1 MQLGPSELENLPA
14 LFEASEQLV
23 AVFDARDQL
32 RFANRAFR
40 LALGLSPGELPSWA
54 DLLRQGYRSGRG
66 TQVSTTDFEAWLAAA
81 QSRRGKLP
89 FRSFETSLSDGRW
102 LLMCETTLANGWM
115 LCIASDVSGLHTE
128 GRDLRQERDLA
139 QRAAWTDELT
149 QLSNRRYCLE
159 RLDALLARDPAVP
172 LSLAVLD
179 LDHFKRINDSFGH
192 DGGDLVL
199 QDFAHLLRQSVRR
212 ADIAARLGG
221 EEFVLVLPDTPLPEA
236 ERVLQRLLVAVRAS
250 QPLALQPEFRYSC
263 SAGLVQADDR
273 GGEGRNALL
282 SRADRALYQ
291 AKSEG
296 RDRLIT
302 G

>member
-1 MQLGPSELENLPA
+1 MQLSPAELESLPA

-23 AVFDARDQL
+23 ALFDERDQM
-32 RFANRAFR
+32 RFANSAFR
-40 LALGLSPGELPSWA
+40 RALGLSPEELPSWA
-54 DLLRQGYRSGRG
+54 ELMRQGYRSGRG
-66 TQVSTTDFEAWLAAA
+66 TQVSTADFEAWLAAA

-89 FRSFETSLSDGRW
+89 FRSFETSLADGRW
-102 LLMCETTLANGWM
+102 MLMCETTVTNGWM

-159 RLDALLARDPAVP
+159 RLDALLAREQAAP

-179 LDHFKRINDSFGH
+179 LDHFKRINDSLGH
-192 DGGDLVL
+192 DAGDLVL
-199 QDFAHLLRQSVRR
+199 QDFAQLMRQCVRR

-236 ERVLQRLLVAVRAS
+236 ERVLLRLLAAVRAS
-250 QPLALQPEFRYSC
+250 QPLAAQPAFRYSC
-263 SAGLVQADDR
+263 SAGLVAADLR
-273 GGEGRNALL
+273 GGEGRNAVLG
-282 SRADRALYQ
+282 RADQALYQ
-291 AKSEG
+291 AKREG
-296 RDRLIT
+296 RDRLVV